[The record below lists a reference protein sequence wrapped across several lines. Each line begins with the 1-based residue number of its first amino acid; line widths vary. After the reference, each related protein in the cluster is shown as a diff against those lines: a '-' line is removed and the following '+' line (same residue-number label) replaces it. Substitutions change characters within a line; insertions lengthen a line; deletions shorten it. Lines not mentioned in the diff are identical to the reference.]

1 MKVIDLEDFG
11 RRIIRAKD
19 VPNLLDGI
27 NLELTGWFA
36 YYNEQLNTL
45 ELLEAKFWEEN
56 KKVDGEK
63 DKSDKQLES
72 MWKLTPDGESH
83 MRAERAVKTIE
94 KLMSSIK
101 ASLRRAEH
109 EARNLT

>member
-1 MKVIDLEDFG
+1 MKAIDLEDFG

-19 VPNLLDGI
+19 VPHLLDGI
-27 NLELTGWFA
+27 NIELTGWYA
-36 YYNEQLNTL
+36 YYSEQLNIL
-45 ELLEAKFWEEN
+45 ELQEARFWEEH

-72 MWKLTPDGESH
+72 MWKLTPEGENH

-101 ASLRRAEH
+101 ASLRRSET
-109 EARNLT
+109 EARNQI